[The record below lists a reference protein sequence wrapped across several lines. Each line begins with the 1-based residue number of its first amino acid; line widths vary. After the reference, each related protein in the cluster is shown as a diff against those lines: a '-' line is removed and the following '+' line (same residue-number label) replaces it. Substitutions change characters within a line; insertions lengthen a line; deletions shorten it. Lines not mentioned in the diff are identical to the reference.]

1 MMMPRRGH
9 LRRARL
15 LAVVVALAFTACARS
30 SSPQGGGSASPTK
43 TPSATCSV
51 TPTVT
56 PSPTGVPSGF
66 TRATVTGGAAQASDW
81 EPGGPRVVGVRIG
94 RHAGFDRFVIEFDG
108 TVPTYRVRVHPSTT
122 FTLSPKDETVVLEG
136 TGGALIR
143 LFPVAW
149 TAYDGP
155 TSLHPAGLVL
165 REARLLENYE
175 GYQQWGLGV
184 AGTPCYRVSTLDS
197 PPRLVVDVATVAA
210 G

>member
-1 MMMPRRGH
+1 M
-9 LRRARL
+9 RRARL
-15 LAVVVALAFTACARS
+15 LAVVVVVVVVALAFTACARPS
-30 SSPQGGGSASPTK
+30 PPQGGGSSPSTA
-43 TPSATCSV
+43 TPSATC
-51 TPTVT
+51 TVT
-56 PSPTGVPSGF
+56 PSVTPSATGVPSGF
-66 TRATVTGGAAQASDW
+66 TRATISGGVAQASDW
-81 EPGGPRVVGVRIG
+81 EPGGPRVVAVRVG

-136 TGGALIR
+136 TGGVLIR

-155 TSLHPAGLVL
+155 TSLRPAGPVL

-184 AGTPCYRVSTLDS
+184 AGTPCYRVFTLDS
-197 PPRLVVDVATVAA
+197 PARLVVDVATVAA